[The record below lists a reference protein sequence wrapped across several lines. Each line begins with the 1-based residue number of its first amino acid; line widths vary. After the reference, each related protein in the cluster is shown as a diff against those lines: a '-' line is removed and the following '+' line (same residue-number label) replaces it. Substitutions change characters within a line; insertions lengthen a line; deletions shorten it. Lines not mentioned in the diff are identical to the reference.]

1 MNGYFNVVVGSKGNF
16 ITIIPPTDDGKPV
29 SLQEIMVYLND
40 HKINFDLKRLNDGF
54 NEANPDKPI
63 LLNMDSMLPIS
74 GTCSIILSQDK
85 LTAVARFYPPSNQ
98 GKDMTAEDIKSACRL
113 SGISYGIKEDSIERF
128 IVEKKYCTDYVI
140 AQGDPVTEGRDAEI
154 EYFFNTDNKIHPTLN
169 EDGTVDFFHL
179 NIVNHCKEGE
189 ILAKL
194 TPAVPGKPGK
204 DIKGAEIRPRD
215 VKRKVLKYGLNID
228 ISEDK
233 CVLTSKVNGHVTL
246 TNGTVFVSDV
256 LTVVNVDN
264 STGNID
270 YDGSVVVQGN
280 VNSNFVI
287 KAKGDV
293 EVKGAVEGAVIETEG
308 NILLARGIKGM
319 GKGTLKA
326 GGNIISKFMEN
337 CTATAGGY
345 IDADAILHSN
355 VSAGTEIHVMSRKG
369 FITGGTVQATS
380 KICVKTLGSA
390 MGADTRVTVGLDT
403 KLTARAAELSKEM
416 MEIQKNL
423 KTMLPVL
430 DATKKKL
437 AAGIKMTPDQVKN
450 VQQLAVNVKTLQDT
464 LNKDN
469 EELMSLKENMT
480 GAQNACVEVM
490 GEVYPG
496 TVIAISDLSM
506 IVKDVYKYCRF
517 SVVKGDVR
525 PGAL

>member
-1 MNGYFNVVVGSKGNF
+1 MKVK
-16 ITIIPPTDDGKPV
+16 
-29 SLQEIMVYLND
+29 SLQ
-40 HKINFDLKRLNDGF
+40 
-54 NEANPDKPI
+54 
-63 LLNMDSMLPIS
+63 
-74 GTCSIILSQDK
+74 
-85 LTAVARFYPPSNQ
+85 
-98 GKDMTAEDIKSACRL
+98 
-113 SGISYGIKEDSIERF
+113 
-128 IVEKKYCTDYVI
+128 
-140 AQGDPVTEGRDAEI
+140 
-154 EYFFNTDNKIHPTLN
+154 
-169 EDGTVDFFHL
+169 
-179 NIVNHCKEGE
+179 
-189 ILAKL
+189 
-194 TPAVPGKPGK
+194 
-204 DIKGAEIRPRD
+204 
-215 VKRKVLKYGLNID
+215 YGLNID